1 MGGWTN
7 LGQLDGQTKGVDSVQ
22 CVECVECVWH
32 EILRVYRDARPAKL
46 LGP

>member
-7 LGQLDGQTKGVDSVQ
+7 LDQPDGHTKGVDSGA
-22 CVECVECVWH
+22 CVCVWH

>member
-7 LGQLDGQTKGVDSVQ
+7 LGKPDGQTKGVDSVQ
-22 CVECVECVWH
+22 CVECVWH